1 MDLQQ
6 RFTGDEYFYEM
17 EETFLEDLEKLP
29 PLYSASIIMQLDQLA
44 TEIHMEQKE
53 TKVTKRFGLLAGVVS
68 LKDPLFFSVEY
79 LNSKE
84 RYPLFF
90 RFNIITSDDYLDYLN
105 LNKTINNGNDSDSE
119 TFDQTI

>member
-1 MDLQQ
+1 
-6 RFTGDEYFYEM
+6 
-17 EETFLEDLEKLP
+17 
-29 PLYSASIIMQLDQLA
+29 MQLDQLA

-105 LNKTINNGNDSDSE
+105 LNKTINNEERKIKRNH
-119 TFDQTI
+119 

>member
-1 MDLQQ
+1 
-6 RFTGDEYFYEM
+6 M

-53 TKVTKRFGLLAGVVS
+53 TKATKRFGLLAGVVS

-105 LNKTINNGNDSDSE
+105 LNKTINNEERKIKRNH
-119 TFDQTI
+119 

>member
-44 TEIHMEQKE
+44 K
-53 TKVTKRFGLLAGVVS
+53 
-68 LKDPLFFSVEY
+68 
-79 LNSKE
+79 
-84 RYPLFF
+84 
-90 RFNIITSDDYLDYLN
+90 
-105 LNKTINNGNDSDSE
+105 
-119 TFDQTI
+119 

>member
-53 TKVTKRFGLLAGVVS
+53 TKATKRFGLLAGVVS

>member
-1 MDLQQ
+1 
-6 RFTGDEYFYEM
+6 M

-53 TKVTKRFGLLAGVVS
+53 TKTTKRFGLLAGVVS

-105 LNKTINNGNDSDSE
+105 LNKTINNEERKIKRNH
-119 TFDQTI
+119 

>member
-1 MDLQQ
+1 MTARSVAPSPTELHHGTGRKHTQELHHGTGKETHHGTPP
-6 RFTGDEYFYEM
+6 RNHPRNTGDGCN
-17 EETFLEDLEKLP
+17 K
-29 PLYSASIIMQLDQLA
+29 
-44 TEIHMEQKE
+44 KE

-105 LNKTINNGNDSDSE
+105 LNKTINNEERKIKRNH
-119 TFDQTI
+119 